1 MSKIILVAAVTVA
14 LYRPDPDHPH
24 DGTRGVRIDIR
35 PGQPL
40 PEDLTREERRELE
53 RLGAFTEEL
62 VVMEATVPAGG
73 DIPGT
78 NTSAADQGTD
88 ADVSG
93 NGEASASP
101 ESEVTSADAPA
112 PSEEEAAPPA
122 GGKPE
127 QKAGRTTT
135 RR

>member
-1 MSKIILVAAVTVA
+1 MSKVILVAAVTVA

-24 DGTRGVRIDIR
+24 DRTRGVRIEIR

-40 PEDLTREERRELE
+40 PEDLTREEHRDLA

-62 VVMEATVPAGG
+62 VVTAATVPAGG

-78 NTSAADQGTD
+78 NTSAAEEGTD
-88 ADVSG
+88 AHVSG
-93 NGEASASP
+93 DGAAAAAP
-101 ESEVTSADAPA
+101 ESAVTSADAPA
-112 PSEEEAAPPA
+112 
-122 GGKPE
+122 
-127 QKAGRTTT
+127 QRAGRTTT